1 MRKSISILGSTGSIG
16 TQSLEV
22 ARELGIK
29 VCALSCKSNIDLLE
43 KQIREFRPSVV
54 AVESEKLAM
63 NLKNKIKDIDTRV
76 LAGVEGLCEVASC
89 NESEILLNSVVGM
102 VGLEPTLCAIE
113 SGVDIALANKETL
126 VSGGAL
132 VMKRAKE
139 KNVNI
144 IPVDSEHSAIFQ
156 CLRGCPSKKALRKII
171 LTASGGPFFG
181 KGKSELKKVK
191 KEDALK
197 HPNWSMGSKITI
209 DSATMM
215 NKGLEI
221 VEASWLFDMV
231 PDDVEVVVHRESV
244 IHSLIEYVDHSM
256 IAQLGVP
263 SMKIPIQYAFTFPE
277 RFPSMVKSANLCDIG
292 TLSFFKPDYE
302 TFEALN
308 ICTEAIKRG
317 DLFPAVMNG
326 ANEEAVYLF
335 LNDKIT
341 FLDITKFVKKA
352 MTAFEDSVE
361 NKKLENLNDILKA
374 DKWARKFIKNEWDS

>member
-22 ARELGIK
+22 VRELGIK

-43 KQIREFRPSVV
+43 KQIREFRPSIV
-54 AVESEKLAM
+54 AVESEKSAM
-63 NLKNKIKDIDTRV
+63 DLKNRIKDLDTKV
-76 LAGVEGLCEVASC
+76 FAGVEGLCEVASC
-89 NESEILLNSVVGM
+89 SESEILLNSVIGM

-113 SGVDIALANKETL
+113 SGIDIALANKETL

-181 KGKSELKKVK
+181 KSKSELKKVK

-215 NKGLEI
+215 NKGLEMI
-221 VEASWLFDMV
+221 EAAWLFDMM
-231 PDDVEVVVHRESV
+231 PDDIEVVVHRESV

-263 SMKIPIQYAFTFPE
+263 SMKIPIQYALTFPE
-277 RFPSMVKSANLCDIG
+277 RLPSMVKSANLCDIG

-308 ICTEAIKRG
+308 ICTEAIKNG

-335 LNDKIT
+335 LNDKIA

-352 MTAFEDSVE
+352 MIAFEESVE

-374 DKWARKFIKNEWDS
+374 DKWAREFIKNELNS

>member
-29 VCALSCKSNIDLLE
+29 VCALSCKINIDLLE
-43 KQIREFRPSVV
+43 KQIREFRPSIV
-54 AVESEKLAM
+54 AVESEKSAM
-63 NLKNKIKDIDTRV
+63 DLKNRIKDLNTKV
-76 LAGVEGLCEVASC
+76 FAGMEGLCEVASC
-89 NESEILLNSVVGM
+89 SESEILLNSVVGM

-113 SGVDIALANKETL
+113 SGIDIALANKETL

-181 KGKSELKKVK
+181 KSKSELKKVK

-215 NKGLEI
+215 NKGLEMI
-221 VEASWLFDMV
+221 EAAWLFDMM
-231 PDDVEVVVHRESV
+231 PDDIEVVVHRESV

-263 SMKIPIQYAFTFPE
+263 SMKIPIQYALTFPE
-277 RFPSMVKSANLCDIG
+277 RLPSMVKSANLCDIG

-308 ICTEAIKRG
+308 ICTEAIKKG

-335 LNDKIT
+335 LNDKIA

-352 MTAFEDSVE
+352 MIAFEESVE

-374 DKWARKFIKNEWDS
+374 DKWAREFIKNELNS

>member
-29 VCALSCKSNIDLLE
+29 VCALSCESNIDLLE
-43 KQIREFRPSVV
+43 KQIREFRPSIV
-54 AVESEKLAM
+54 AVESEKSAM
-63 NLKNKIKDIDTRV
+63 DLKNRIKDLDTKV
-76 LAGVEGLCEVASC
+76 FAGVEGLCEVASC
-89 NESEILLNSVVGM
+89 SESEILLNSVVGM

-113 SGVDIALANKETL
+113 SGIDIALANKETL

-181 KGKSELKKVK
+181 KSKSELKRVK

-221 VEASWLFDMV
+221 IEAAWLFDMM
-231 PDDVEVVVHRESV
+231 PDDIEVVVHRESV

-263 SMKIPIQYAFTFPE
+263 SMKIPIQYALTFPE
-277 RFPSMVKSANLCDIG
+277 RFPSMVKRANLCNIG
-292 TLSFFKPDYE
+292 NLSFFKPDYE

-308 ICTEAIKRG
+308 ICTEAIKKG

-335 LNDKIT
+335 LNDKIA
-341 FLDITKFVKKA
+341 FLDITKFVKRA
-352 MTAFEDSVE
+352 MTAFEESVE

-374 DKWARKFIKNEWDS
+374 DKWAREFIKNELNS